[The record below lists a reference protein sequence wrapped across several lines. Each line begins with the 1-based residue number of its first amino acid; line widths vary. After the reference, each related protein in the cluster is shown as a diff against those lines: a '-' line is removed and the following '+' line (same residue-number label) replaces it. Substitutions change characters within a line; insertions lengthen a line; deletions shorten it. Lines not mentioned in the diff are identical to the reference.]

1 MIEREALRLA
11 ALQSYAVLDSAP
23 EEVFDRLTELA
34 AELFDA
40 PIALV
45 SLIDKDRQWFKSR
58 HGLEAVSTPREWA
71 FCAHAIQH
79 EPGSVMVVQ
88 DTLQD
93 PRFCD
98 NPLVTGAPDIR
109 FYAGAVIT
117 DGDGQNLGTL
127 CVIDRRPRAPSAKD
141 LARLKTLAGLAAS
154 ELALRRATQRV
165 LEFQGATE
173 RALARLVEQ
182 ANRARLAESIARLGH
197 WRLDLRTAQ
206 LTWSD
211 QMYRL
216 HGLEPGSPLNLDALK
231 TLIHPEDL
239 APSDAWVEQ
248 LIATGSAATN
258 LSLRIVRP
266 GEEVMHVIANGA
278 TEADESGVITAVLGT
293 VCDVTE
299 MRRQTLEAEQAKARF
314 KMLADNANDLVLQ
327 CDLEGRVMYASPSV
341 ERLTGFGADAL
352 RGRSWWGLMLPE
364 DGAWVRQA
372 ILAQSDAR
380 MERRTEPLEYRFRRA
395 DGQVA
400 WFEGRPSLVFDP
412 GSGEPVGFTTI
423 VRDVT
428 ARRTAEEESRQAR
441 REAEAAAAVKAQFLA
456 NMSHELRTPLTSIL
470 GFMNLAAE
478 QPEISELTSAYLA
491 RSRDAGHALLCT
503 VNDVLDFS
511 KLEAGQVRFEPQPIA
526 LEAFGRSTLD
536 LFGPQAGAKDLSL
549 TFDMVGPGRVMA
561 DPDRLRQ
568 VLLNLVGNA
577 IKFTETGGV
586 TLKLRYDDQA
596 RRLEASV
603 TDTGLGIAPDKV
615 DTLFK
620 RFSQIDGSLTR
631 AGGTGLGLAI
641 CKGLVEAQGGTI
653 GVESALGQGSRFWFS
668 LPLSPAA
675 AGGEGSPE
683 GDGARISPGLRVL
696 VVDDHPANRELAR
709 LFLEGVGAD
718 VAEAVDGEE
727 AVQAASEWP
736 FDLILMDLRMPRLDG
751 LQALTRI
758 RGEHGPN
765 DRTPILAFTAGADGQ
780 DTDSLVDQGFDGVV
794 LKPIDPQILFAAVA
808 KATDYGAQFMGSAEA
823 QPHGG

>member
-1 MIEREALRLA
+1 MKEREALRLA

-45 SLIDKDRQWFKSR
+45 SLIDRDRQWFKSR

-79 EPGSVMVVQ
+79 EPGTVMVVH
-88 DTLQD
+88 DTLED

-127 CVIDRRPRAPSAKD
+127 CVIDRRPRSPSAKD

-173 RALARLVEQ
+173 RALGRLVEQ

-197 WRLDLRTAQ
+197 WRRDLHTG
-206 LTWSD
+206 LLSWSD
-211 QMYRL
+211 QMYCI
-216 HGLEPGSPLNLDALK
+216 HGLEPGSPLHIPTLQA
-231 TLIHPEDL
+231 LIHPDDRP
-239 APSDAWVEQ
+239 ATDAWVMALE
-248 LIATGSAATN
+248 ATGSAPQIN
-258 LSLRIVRP
+258 LRIIRP
-266 GEEVMHVIANGA
+266 DGSLAHLVANGA
-278 TEADESGVITAVLGT
+278 AETDQAGAIKAVLGT
-293 VCDVTE
+293 VFDVTE
-299 MRRQTLEAEQAKARF
+299 LRRQTLEAQQAKARY

-327 CDLEGRVMYASPSV
+327 CDLEGRVEYASPSV
-341 ERLTGFGADAL
+341 ERLTGYTAQAV
-352 RGRSWWGLMLPE
+352 RGRSWCEMMATE
-364 DGAWVRQA
+364 DGARVRQA
-372 ILAQSDAR
+372 IVAQTEAR
-380 MERRTEPLEYRFRRA
+380 LERRAEPLEYRFRRA
-395 DGQVA
+395 DGEGV
-400 WFEGRPSLVFDP
+400 WFEGRPSLLFDP
-412 GSGEPVGFTTI
+412 DTGAVAGFTTI

-441 REAEAAAAVKAQFLA
+441 LEAEEAAAVKAQFLA

-478 QPEISELTSAYLA
+478 QSEISELTRAYLA
-491 RSRDAGHALLCT
+491 RSRDAGQALLCT

-511 KLEAGQVRFEPQPIA
+511 KLEAGQVRFEPRPIA

-536 LFGPQAGAKDLSL
+536 LFGPQAGAKDLTL
-549 TFDMVGPGRVMA
+549 TFDMEGPGRVMA

-586 TLKLRYDDQA
+586 TLRLRYDDEA

-603 TDTGLGIAPDKV
+603 SDTGLGIAPDKV
-615 DTLFK
+615 DALFK

-675 AGGEGSPE
+675 VNDEGLTQS
-683 GDGARISPGLRVL
+683 DGARISPGLRVL

-727 AVQAASEWP
+727 AFQAASDWP

-758 RGEHGPN
+758 RSGHGPN

-780 DTDSLVDQGFDGVV
+780 DSDGLVDQGFDGVV
-794 LKPIDPQILFAAVA
+794 LKPIDPQSLFAAVA
-808 KATDYGAQFMGSAEA
+808 KATDYGAQFIGSAEA
-823 QPHGG
+823 MPHAG